1 MKHYFFDLNGHWRNG
16 WKALAY
22 CVAAAAAV
30 VGTSVASKAMPDG
43 FSHYVP
49 GPLLA
54 FLSLLG
60 AAWIFLRREGVP
72 LASLGL
78 RVNGAFLR
86 QFGAGLGAGAALLA
100 LVAGAVYLSDG
111 YHLERRPGA
120 GALVLLERAWL
131 FLAIALFEEALFRG
145 YAFQRAIRGMGP
157 GAAQLLFAVLFCLVH
172 LNNDGMGGPTMALAL
187 LNIFL
192 ASLMLG
198 YCYLRSGSLA
208 LPIGVHM
215 GWNWAQSSLG
225 FAGSG
230 NASKGY
236 WTPVYHDQASWISG
250 GAFGLEASLA
260 GVVVLAL
267 AVAALALWQRGKGGA
282 APRAGLDMM
291 DNAQTAA

>member
-1 MKHYFFDLNGHWRNG
+1 MKKYFFDQDGQLRNG
-16 WKALAY
+16 WKVLAYFALAIPL
-22 CVAAAAAV
+22 V
-30 VGTSVASKAMPDG
+30 VLTSVASKAMPDG

-54 FLSLLG
+54 FAGLLG
-60 AAWIFLRREGVP
+60 AAWIFLRREGAP

-78 RVNGAFLR
+78 AVNRAFLR
-86 QFGAGLGAGAALLA
+86 QFSLGLAGGIGLLA
-100 LVAGAVYLSDG
+100 VVAAAVYLSNG
-111 YHLERRPGA
+111 YHLERNPA
-120 GALVLLERAWL
+120 ATPLTLLRGAWL

-157 GAAQLLFAVLFCLVH
+157 RAAQLLFAVLFCLVH
-172 LNNDGMGGPTMALAL
+172 LNNDGMSGPTLVLAM

-192 ASLMLG
+192 AGLMLG
-198 YCYLRSGSLA
+198 YCYLRSGGLA
-208 LPIGVHM
+208 LPVGVHM
-215 GWNWAQSSLG
+215 GWNWAQASLG

-267 AVAALALWQRGKGGA
+267 AALALAFWKGGA
-282 APRAGLDMM
+282 ARVRPMNKLR
-291 DNAQTAA
+291 TAA